1 MRRSRFW
8 RRSWRFSLRTHC
20 TTSSFRPRARRD
32 PRLRPGVPRR
42 APHRHYRLATS
53 GWTLSHI
60 APKQVAGHIE
70 RAIDGPMWHGPAL
83 GDLLAGVSAEEAAA
97 HPVPGAHSI
106 WELVLHLTAWAE
118 IVRSRLA
125 GTAAA
130 RVTTEEDWPPV
141 ADATAAG
148 WKGAVTRLGDAY
160 RAVAADAG
168 LLDDESL
175 ARIVTGRDHSISAM

>member
-1 MRRSRFW
+1 VG
-8 RRSWRFSLRTHC
+8 
-20 TTSSFRPRARRD
+20 A
-32 PRLRPGVPRR
+32 
-42 APHRHYRLATS
+42 AAQ
-53 GWTLSHI
+53 
-60 APKQVAGHIE
+60 QVAGHIK

-83 GDLLAGVSAEEAAA
+83 AELLAGVSAEEAAA

-148 WKGAVTRLGDAY
+148 WKAAVTRLGDAY

-175 ARIVTGRDHSISAM
+175 ARIVTGRDHSISAMLHGVIEHGAYHGGQIAVLKRAGLTPARG